1 MTSHEAARPMS
12 YTEVGAGGR
21 PLMLVHGF
29 TGGRT
34 DFADHVDP
42 LAASGWHVVAP
53 DLRGHGETG
62 GPRDTSAYT
71 VAAFVADV
79 LALADDLGWERFVL
93 LGHSM
98 GGIVAQQFVLD
109 HPERLD
115 ALVLMDTVHGPLHV
129 ATTELLEIGGAF
141 AISDGMAALADLF
154 DAGGP
159 NALETDAYKRVRA
172 DRPDIIAQQ
181 RANMVGA
188 VPEMFAACSMML
200 KTEPDRLER
209 LRAVAVP
216 TMVIVGELD
225 GPFVDDSRR
234 MADAIAGAE
243 LATIVDAGH
252 SPQWEQ
258 PDAWFAALSGFL
270 QRLA

>member
-1 MTSHEAARPMS
+1 VSAPDVRPMS
-12 YTEVGAGGR
+12 YTEVGSGGR

-34 DFADHVDP
+34 DFADHVDQ
-42 LAASGWHVVAP
+42 LAEAGWHVIAP

-71 VAAFVADV
+71 VGAFVAD
-79 LALADDLGWERFVL
+79 LIALADRLDWDRFVL

-98 GGIVAQQFVLD
+98 GGIIAQQLALD
-109 HPERLD
+109 HAGRLD
-115 ALVLMDTVHGPLHV
+115 ALILMDTVHGPLHL

-154 DAGGP
+154 DMAGP
-159 NALETDAYKRVRA
+159 NPAETEAYGRIRVE
-172 DRPDIIAQQ
+172 RPDIIARQ

-200 KTEPDRLER
+200 KTEPDRLDR

-216 TMVIVGELD
+216 TLVIVGELD
-225 GPFVDDSRR
+225 EPFLDDSRR
-234 MADAIAGAE
+234 MADTIEGAQLVTIA
-243 LATIVDAGH
+243 DAGH
-252 SPQWEQ
+252 SPQLEQ
-258 PDAWFAALSGFL
+258 PAAWFEALSAFL
-270 QRLA
+270 MRLA